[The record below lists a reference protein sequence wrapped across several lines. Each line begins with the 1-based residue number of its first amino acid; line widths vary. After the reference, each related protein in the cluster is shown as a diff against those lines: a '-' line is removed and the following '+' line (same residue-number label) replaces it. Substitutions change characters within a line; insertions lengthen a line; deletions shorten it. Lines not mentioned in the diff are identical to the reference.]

1 MSIKYSYKKKLFVY
15 NFTVFVFAI
24 AIIASF
30 QYMREKNYRISQ
42 LENTLNT
49 LTEIT
54 HKFIE
59 RESIIENSDYQ
70 FVDTLMG
77 IISEPH
83 IRLTIIDMEGNVLYD
98 SFVEDYGSLENH
110 KERPEIQK
118 SLYSDFG
125 VNIRKS
131 ASTGTDYYY
140 YAKCYDNYFIR
151 TAIIYDVNIINYL
164 KTDKLF
170 IYFITFMILVI
181 FGALTYVTN
190 KFGVTVSKLKDF
202 AIRAGNNESIDTAIK
217 FPKNE
222 LGVISKQI
230 IQIYDNLKKTKDEL
244 VIEKEKLFR
253 HLFIVDDGIAIFSP
267 QKQKVLSNHHFTQYI
282 NIISDKSIITPEKIF
297 EMDEFKQLL
306 EFIQDNISEDKQVT
320 RDNETQ
326 KQFTIHK
333 SGKYFNVQCII
344 FNDRSFEIII
354 NNITKLEKNKLI
366 KQQMISNVAHEL
378 KTPVSSIM
386 GYLETILNNGD
397 LDAEKLK
404 YFIER
409 AYFQSNR
416 LSILITDI
424 SILNKIEE
432 AGNFFNLEDV
442 KISRVVTDV
451 IENFQIKLDA
461 KNIRVEL
468 EIDDNTIVKGNS
480 ELIYS
485 IFQNLVENTINYAG
499 ENLEVKITKYLDD
512 KNYCYFSYYDT
523 GGGISEEHQARIF
536 ERFYRIDSGRSR
548 KQGGIGLGLSIVKN
562 AVLFH
567 KGEISVRNRKGS
579 GVEFLF
585 SLMR

>member
-1 MSIKYSYKKKLFVY
+1 MKVKYSYKKKLFVY
-15 NFTVFVFAI
+15 NFAVFVFAI
-24 AIIASF
+24 LVIASF

-49 LTEIT
+49 ITEIT

-59 RESIIENSDYQ
+59 RESIIENTNYQ
-70 FVDTLMG
+70 FIDTLMT
-77 IISEPH
+77 IISEEQ
-83 IRLTIIDMEGNVLYD
+83 IRLTIIDINGTVLYD

-151 TAIIYDVNIINYL
+151 TAIIYDIDIINYL

-170 IYFITFMILVI
+170 IYFISFMVLVI
-181 FGALTYVTN
+181 FGALAYVTN

-202 AIRAGNNESIDTAIK
+202 AIRAGKNETIDTAIK

-244 VIEKEKLFR
+244 IVEKEKLFR
-253 HLFIVDDGIAIFSP
+253 HLSIVDDGIAIFSP
-267 QKQKVLSNHHFTQYI
+267 QKKKILSNHHFIQYI
-282 NIISDKSIITPEKIF
+282 NIISDKSSITPERIF
-297 EMDEFKQLL
+297 GLEEFKPLH
-306 EFIQDNISEDKQVT
+306 EFIRENISEQNEIAG
-320 RDNETQ
+320 DNETQ
-326 KQFTIHK
+326 NQFTIHK
-333 SGKYFNVQCII
+333 SGKYFNIQCII
-344 FNDRSFEIII
+344 FNDKSFEIII

-386 GYLETILNNGD
+386 GYLETILNSGD
-397 LDAEKLK
+397 LDAEKQK

-409 AYFQSNR
+409 AYSQSNR
-416 LSILITDI
+416 LSILINDI

-442 KISRVVTDV
+442 KINRVVTDV
-451 IENFQIKLDA
+451 IENFKVKLDA
-461 KNIRVEL
+461 KNIKVEI
-468 EIDDNTIVKGNS
+468 EIDDNTIIKGNS
-480 ELIYS
+480 ELVYS
-485 IFQNLVENTINYAG
+485 IFQNLIENTINYAG
-499 ENLEVKITKYLDD
+499 EDLEVKITKYLDD

-523 GGGISEEHQARIF
+523 GGGISEEHQ
-536 ERFYRIDSGRSR
+536 
-548 KQGGIGLGLSIVKN
+548 
-562 AVLFH
+562 
-567 KGEISVRNRKGS
+567 
-579 GVEFLF
+579 
-585 SLMR
+585 